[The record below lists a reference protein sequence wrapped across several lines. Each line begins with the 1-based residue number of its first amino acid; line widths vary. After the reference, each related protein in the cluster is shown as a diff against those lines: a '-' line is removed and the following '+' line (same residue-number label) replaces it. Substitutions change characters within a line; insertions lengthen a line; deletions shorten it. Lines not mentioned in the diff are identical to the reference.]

1 VAQASKNATSMLR
14 DMILGGSLVAGSKLG
29 EAELASR
36 LEVSRTPVREAL
48 SRLAAEGL
56 VEIVPNRGARV
67 ARWSDEDL
75 EQIFE
80 LRLQLEPYAVGLAV
94 PRLSDSDLAELDD
107 LAHRMQLLGKPGR
120 GQDLDGIV
128 QLNRQFHRTLINRAA
143 NPALAS
149 ALLAVTHASVV
160 NQNFHN
166 YSPAALARSLAHHV
180 EIVAA
185 ARAGNAEWANCVM
198 RAHLFNARATML
210 PAANVRPEAT

>member
-1 VAQASKNATSMLR
+1 MAQASKNATAMLR
-14 DMILGGSLVAGSKLG
+14 ELILAGALPAGTKLG
-29 EAELASR
+29 EADLATR
-36 LEVSRTPVREAL
+36 LDVSRTPVREAL

-56 VEIVPNRGARV
+56 VDLVPNRGARV

-80 LRLQLEPYAVGLAV
+80 LRLRLEPYAVGLAI
-94 PRLSDSDLAELDD
+94 PRLSDSDLDDLDD
-107 LAHRMQLLGKPGR
+107 LAQRMVGLGKPGR
-120 GQDLDGIV
+120 SQDLDGIV
-128 QLNRQFHRTLINRAA
+128 HLNRQFHRTLINRAA

-185 ARAGNAEWANCVM
+185 ARVGNADWANAVM
-198 RAHLFNARATML
+198 RSHLYSARATML
-210 PAANVRPEAT
+210 PAQHVRREHG